1 MKPFFTLLFIL
12 IIGSVINLAAT
23 TDSKHKS
30 AGAISSNADDV
41 NLWGPAKDRK
51 FILSAGYSA
60 DFKYEGYL
68 GLKAT
73 LDCMLRRNFSAGIEA
88 GIHSGNL
95 SFDWM
100 RTVFTGLRGSYHLV
114 TFGRTRSA
122 NPWSVYGGLSTGA
135 LFGAGGKV
143 IDEVDPYIDIHAGAR
158 YLITNRWMIISEL
171 SSRSATIGLSFRF

>member
-1 MKPFFTLLFIL
+1 M
-12 IIGSVINLAAT
+12 IIGSGINLAAT
-23 TDSKHKS
+23 TDRKHKCT
-30 AGAISSNADDV
+30 GAVSNDADEL

-51 FILSAGYSA
+51 FILSVGYST

-73 LDCMLRRNFSAGIEA
+73 LDYRLSRDFSAGIEA

-100 RTVFTGLRGSYHLV
+100 RTVFTGVRSSYHLV
-114 TFGRTRSA
+114 SFGRTRRA
-122 NPWSVYGGLSTGA
+122 NPWNVYGGLSIGA

-143 IDEVDPYIDIHAGAR
+143 IGEVDPYIDIHAGAR
-158 YLITNRWMIISEL
+158 YLITNRWMIMSEL
-171 SSRSATIGLSFRF
+171 SSRSATIGLSLRL

>member
-1 MKPFFTLLFIL
+1 MWAGISLAE
-12 IIGSVINLAAT
+12 SVDN
-23 TDSKHKS
+23 KHKS
-30 AGAISSNADDV
+30 AGAISTDADDV
-41 NLWGPAKDRK
+41 GLWGPVKKPK
-51 FILSAGYSA
+51 FIFAVGYSA

-73 LDCMLRRNFSAGIEA
+73 LDYMPSRNFSAGIEA
-88 GIHSGNL
+88 GLHSGNL

-100 RTVFTGLRGSYHLV
+100 RTVFTGVRGSYHLV

-122 NPWSVYGGLSTGA
+122 NPWSVYGGLSAGA

-158 YLITNRWMIISEL
+158 YLITNRWMIMSEL
-171 SSRSATIGLSFRF
+171 TSRGATIGLSFRF

>member
-1 MKPFFTLLFIL
+1 MKPFFSLLFIL
-12 IIGSVINLAAT
+12 IIVADINLAAT
-23 TDSKHKS
+23 TDSKNKS
-30 AGAISSNADDV
+30 AGASSADAADA

-73 LDCMLRRNFSAGIEA
+73 LDYGFSRDFSAGIET

-100 RTVFTGLRGSYHLV
+100 RTVFTGVRGSYHLV
-114 TFGRTRSA
+114 SFGRTRKA
-122 NPWSVYGGLSTGA
+122 NPWSVYGGLSFGA

-158 YLITNRWMIISEL
+158 YLITNRWMIMSEL